1 MTQLELKNL
10 FKLVFPAA
18 DFNVQFEDLELN
30 SFPEWDSLGNLNLLL
45 RIEENLDFRFTS
57 DEFSEV
63 KSVKQIIDILKN
75 KGLYED

>member
-10 FKLVFPAA
+10 FKSVFPTA
-18 DFNVQFEDLELN
+18 DFDVQFEALELN

-63 KSVKQIIDILKN
+63 KSVKQVINILKN

>member
-1 MTQLELKNL
+1 MTKLELKNL
-10 FKLVFPAA
+10 FKSVFPTA
-18 DFNVQFEDLELN
+18 DFSLQFEAFELN

-45 RIEENLDFRFTS
+45 RIEENLNFRFTS

-63 KSVKQIIDILKN
+63 KSVKQLIDILKN

>member
-1 MTQLELKNL
+1 MTQLELKKL
-10 FKLVFPAA
+10 FKSVFPTA
-18 DFNVQFEDLELN
+18 DFDVQFESLEIN

-45 RIEENLDFRFTS
+45 RIEEDLDFRFTS

-63 KSVKQIIDILKN
+63 KSVNQVIDILKN

>member
-10 FKLVFPAA
+10 FKSVFPTA
-18 DFNVQFEDLELN
+18 DFDVQFEALELN

-45 RIEENLDFRFTS
+45 RIEENLDFRFTT

-63 KSVKQIIDILKN
+63 KSVKQVIDILKN